1 MSFSDIKI
9 YGLNSLALAVSM
21 ANIDVI
27 LKVTLLTVSIGYT
40 IHKWFL
46 MYGKNK

>member
-1 MSFSDIKI
+1 MKI
-9 YGLNSLALAVSM
+9 YGFNSLALAASM